1 MSDDGGRTAA
11 TFFRQIQP
19 IASRVPYMACPGNH
33 EGGTTFAGNF
43 KHYYRRFDMPNKKES
58 HNSYYSYDV
67 GPAHI
72 ISFSSEAYFWQYWAV
87 AQQYEWLKK
96 DLANVNR
103 SLTPW
108 IITMAHRPMYCSD
121 SDDHDDC
128 TKVIMMALVAGCR
141 PCVVLMDIWGGA
153 HFFLFLFFLFHR
165 QVNSTMRRGLV
176 AGKNNTKDGLFALEP
191 LFKEYGVDLAFWAH
205 EHTYERLW
213 PTMEN
218 KVVNSSSDKKDPYH
232 DAAGVTHIITGAAGG
247 REGEG
252 GMFFFE
258 DWLLHGVD

>member
-1 MSDDGGRTAA
+1 
-11 TFFRQIQP
+11 
-19 IASRVPYMACPGNH
+19 
-33 EGGTTFAGNF
+33 
-43 KHYYRRFDMPNKKES
+43 
-58 HNSYYSYDV
+58 
-67 GPAHI
+67 
-72 ISFSSEAYFWQYWAV
+72 
-87 AQQYEWLKK
+87 
-96 DLANVNR
+96 
-103 SLTPW
+103 
-108 IITMAHRPMYCSD
+108 
-121 SDDHDDC
+121 
-128 TKVIMMALVAGCR
+128 
-141 PCVVLMDIWGGA
+141 
-153 HFFLFLFFLFHR
+153 
-165 QVNSTMRRGLV
+165 MRRGLV

-258 DWLLHGVD
+258 DWLLHGRSTDVVLSVSSVFFSLLYRPRPF